1 MKFQFEYLQPKTEA
15 IQIIECYENLGY
27 KPCFNTGSFSEE
39 GQWSND
45 QDAITIF
52 LTQRGHDTL
61 TLYLPKSFFENRIEY
76 KDWMPR
82 EHFEKLCKQDK
93 AYRCIECVLV
103 TDIDR
108 FESFAKNSKSMVCT
122 NPYALRIGSFGID
135 DRWWSYGDLADMSK
149 YKYVK
154 LIKYEQEL

>member
-15 IQIIECYENLGY
+15 IQIIECYEKLGY
-27 KPCFNTGSFSEE
+27 KPCAMTENFSEE
-39 GQWSND
+39 KQWSD
-45 QDAITIF
+45 DSEVITLF
-52 LTQRGHDTL
+52 LEQCGHGSIVL
-61 TLYLPKSFFENRIEY
+61 HLPKVLFEIRIEY

-93 AYRCIECVLV
+93 AYRCAECVLV

-108 FESFAKNSKSMVCT
+108 FESLAKNSKSMICS
-122 NPYALRIGSFGID
+122 NPYVLRIGCYGED

-154 LIKYEQEL
+154 LIKCEKE